1 VLKLLEAADY
11 FQMAGLKE
19 MCGRLLINT
28 ISVVNCLKLMDMACK
43 YDVKNLKPDCMK
55 FFVKNRE
62 KVLEKTPDLKEV
74 VTNIPPLGLEFLG
87 IKLKDDEP

>member
-28 ISVVNCLKLMDMACK
+28 ISCDNCLKLMDTACK

-55 FFVKNRE
+55 FFVKNKE
-62 KVLEKTPDLKEV
+62 EVMEKTHNLKEV
-74 VTNIPPLGLEFLG
+74 LTNIPPLGLEFLG
-87 IKLKDDEP
+87 LKLKDNES